1 MEEYF
6 GLACIAIV
14 VVLLL
19 LLLLSCWRRV
29 PADKAMVITGLKK
42 RVLSGK
48 GGFMVPFLETSC
60 VISLENIS
68 MTTDVTEAPSQQG
81 IFMDVV
87 GTAVVKVRNE
97 PNSIYKA
104 VEQFCSG
111 NAKSTKEVISGM
123 VEQILEGKLRGI
135 VSTMT
140 VEEINSNRA
149 EFERRVESDINKE
162 LDEMGLQLLSYS
174 ILRIATQGGYLENRA
189 RPQVAQS
196 KAEAEITD
204 IKTAEAVREGEKVKL
219 AAEAQVAE
227 AERDKTLKVEQ
238 FRAERDRA
246 KAEADVAYSLRE
258 IEKQSEV
265 EKEKASLAEQ
275 AANRVEKE
283 LVASVDKPAEAA
295 RRKTEIEAEAQKAK
309 AIRYAEAEAEKIR
322 IEAQAKAEA
331 KKIEAQA
338 EAEMI
343 RLKAE
348 ADAEAIR
355 AKGIAGA
362 EAEAK
367 AIQLKGEADAGAI
380 KAKGLA
386 EAEAKSQL
394 ADAMAK
400 YGEAAVTEMLIN
412 KLPEIM
418 AQVAKPMSSI
428 DKITVIDTG
437 EGSSNTGA
445 SKIAKTVT
453 NVAGTG
459 FEVLKDLTGLDVTEL
474 MKKFTQKD
482 SSPAQAPE
490 DNTAEEKKEPTAP
503 EEKAA
508 ASQKPGRKKQI

>member
-196 KAEAEITD
+196 KAEAEIAEAERKRDTD

-238 FRAERDRA
+238 VRADRDRA

-343 RLKAE
+343 RLK
-348 ADAEAIR
+348 
-355 AKGIAGA
+355 A